1 VSQRALTGS
10 QADPANTELA
20 NTESANTESAET
32 GAGVGSSRTLVPAA
46 LGTFLALVAFTL
58 PMSALPT
65 LATALHAGPAAQT
78 WVLSSMSVGL
88 AAGLLVSGAMA
99 DDFGRR
105 RMFVAGA
112 GVLAVTLVIG
122 ASVSSPLPFVLA
134 RVGQG
139 LGAAALVACG
149 LGLVGHHFPAGPAR
163 ARATGIWGASVGAG
177 IAAGPLLAALLDTS
191 PAGWRAAYLLVA
203 LLTAALGVVSRVL
216 LAESRAARSH
226 PVDVAGAVLL
236 GTGLSAL
243 LAGLV
248 TGRDGWVRPLV
259 IVLLAGGALLLV
271 AFVVVERRGPAPLLD
286 LALFR
291 RPDFVAATA
300 AGLATGLGVI
310 AAMSLVSTVIER
322 GLGGSPVVGALAL
335 LAWSGVSV
343 FTALAAR
350 RLPARIDGD
359 MQLAAGLLVVA
370 VGLAALAG
378 LHPGDG
384 LGRLLPGLVV
394 AGLGSGVLNAALGR
408 QAVASVPAGRAGM
421 GSGANNTAR
430 YLGSAIGVTVAAV
443 LATRPVAG
451 GLLVGWNAAVLVSV
465 LFSVLGAAVVL
476 GCLRWRRAA

>member
-1 VSQRALTGS
+1 MGGS
-10 QADPANTELA
+10 
-20 NTESANTESAET
+20 
-32 GAGVGSSRTLVPAA
+32 GRTLVLAA

-65 LATALHAGPAAQT
+65 LAAALSAGQAAQT
-78 WVLSSMSVGL
+78 WMLSSMSVGL
-88 AAGLLVSGAMA
+88 AAGLLVSGALA

-122 ASVSSPLPFVLA
+122 ASVSAPVPFVLA

-149 LGLVGHHFPAGPAR
+149 LGLVGHSFPAGPAR

-177 IAAGPLLAALLDTS
+177 IAAGPLLAALLDIA
-191 PAGWRAAYLLVA
+191 AGWRAAYLLVA
-203 LLTAALGVVSRVL
+203 LLTAALGVASRLL
-216 LAESRAARSH
+216 LAESKADRAH
-226 PVDVAGAVLL
+226 PVDLVGAALL

-248 TGRDGWVRPLV
+248 SGRGGWTHPMVV
-259 IVLLAGGALLLV
+259 VLLAGGALLVL
-271 AFVVVERRGPAPLLD
+271 AFVLVERRSPAPLLD
-286 LALFR
+286 LSLFR
-291 RPDFVAATA
+291 RPDFMAVTA

-310 AAMSLVSTVIER
+310 AAMSLVCTVIER
-322 GLGGSPVVGALAL
+322 GLGGSPVVGSLAL
-335 LAWSGVSV
+335 LTWSGVSV

-359 MQLAAGLLVVA
+359 RQLAAGLLVVA
-370 VGLAALAG
+370 AGLAALAG

-408 QAVASVPAGRAGM
+408 QAVSSVPVGRAGM

-430 YLGSAIGVTVAAV
+430 YLGSAVGVTVAAV
-443 LATRPVAG
+443 LATRPVVG

-465 LFSVLGAAVVL
+465 LFSVLGAVVVL
-476 GCLRWRRAA
+476 ACLRWRRVAAA

>member
-1 VSQRALTGS
+1 MGGS
-10 QADPANTELA
+10 
-20 NTESANTESAET
+20 
-32 GAGVGSSRTLVPAA
+32 GRTLVLAA

-65 LATALHAGPAAQT
+65 LAAALSAGQAAQT
-78 WVLSSMSVGL
+78 WMLSSMSVGL
-88 AAGLLVSGAMA
+88 AAGLLVSGALA

-122 ASVSSPLPFVLA
+122 ASVSAPVPFVLA

-149 LGLVGHHFPAGPAR
+149 LGLVGHSFPAGPAR

-177 IAAGPLLAALLDTS
+177 IAAGPLLAALLDIA
-191 PAGWRAAYLLVA
+191 AGWRAAYLLVA
-203 LLTAALGVVSRVL
+203 LLTAALGVASRLL
-216 LAESRAARSH
+216 LAESKAARAH
-226 PVDVAGAVLL
+226 PVDLVGAALL

-248 TGRDGWVRPLV
+248 SGRGGWTHPMVV
-259 IVLLAGGALLLV
+259 VLLAGGALLVL
-271 AFVVVERRGPAPLLD
+271 AFVLVERRSPAPLLD
-286 LALFR
+286 LSLFR
-291 RPDFVAATA
+291 RPDFMAVTA

-310 AAMSLVSTVIER
+310 AAMSLVCTVIER
-322 GLGGSPVVGALAL
+322 GLGGSPVVGSLAL
-335 LAWSGVSV
+335 LTWSGVSV

-359 MQLAAGLLVVA
+359 RQLAAGLLVVA
-370 VGLAALAG
+370 AGLAALAG

-408 QAVASVPAGRAGM
+408 QAVSSVPVGRAGM

-430 YLGSAIGVTVAAV
+430 YLGSAVGVTVAAV
-443 LATRPVAG
+443 LATRPVVG

-465 LFSVLGAAVVL
+465 LFSVLGAVVVL
-476 GCLRWRRAA
+476 ACLRWRRVAAA

>member
-1 VSQRALTGS
+1 VVL
-10 QADPANTELA
+10 
-20 NTESANTESAET
+20 
-32 GAGVGSSRTLVPAA
+32 AA

-65 LATALHAGPAAQT
+65 LATALRAGPAAQT

-88 AAGLLVSGAMA
+88 AAGLLVSGALA

-122 ASVSSPLPFVLA
+122 ASVGSPLPFVLA

-149 LGLVGHHFPAGPAR
+149 LGLVGHTFPAGPAR
-163 ARATGIWGASVGAG
+163 SRATGIWGASVGAG
-177 IAAGPLLAALLDTS
+177 IAAGPLLAALLDNTA
-191 PAGWRAAYLLVA
+191 AGWRAAYLLVA
-203 LLTAALGVVSRVL
+203 VLTVALGVASRL
-216 LAESRAARSH
+216 LLTESRAIRSH
-226 PVDVAGAVLL
+226 PVDALGAVLL

-248 TGRDGWVRPLV
+248 TGRDGWTRPTV
-259 IVLLAGGALLLV
+259 IVLLAGGALLL
-271 AFVVVERRGPAPLLD
+271 AFVFVERRSPAPLLD

-310 AAMSLVSTVIER
+310 AVMSLVSTVIER
-322 GLGGSPVVGALAL
+322 GLGGSPVMGALAL
-335 LAWSGVSV
+335 LGWSGVSV

-350 RLPARIDGD
+350 RLPARVDGD

-370 VGLAALAG
+370 AGLAALAG

-408 QAVASVPAGRAGM
+408 QAVSSVPAGRAGM

-430 YLGSAIGVTVAAV
+430 YLGSAVGVTIAAV

-451 GLLVGWNAAVLVSV
+451 GLLVGWNASVLVSV

-476 GCLRWRRAA
+476 GCLRWRRVP

>member
-1 VSQRALTGS
+1 MSQRAFTGP
-10 QADPANTELA
+10 QADPAGP
-20 NTESANTESAET
+20 ESAGT
-32 GAGVGSSRTLVPAA
+32 GAGSSRTVVLAA

-65 LATALHAGPAAQT
+65 LATALRAGPAAQT

-88 AAGLLVSGAMA
+88 AAGLLVSGALA

-149 LGLVGHHFPAGPAR
+149 LGLVGHTFPAGPAR
-163 ARATGIWGASVGAG
+163 SRATGIWGASVGAG
-177 IAAGPLLAALLDTS
+177 IAAGPLLAALLDNTA
-191 PAGWRAAYLLVA
+191 AGWRAAYLLVA
-203 LLTAALGVVSRVL
+203 VLTVALGVASRL
-216 LAESRAARSH
+216 LLTESRAIRSH
-226 PVDVAGAVLL
+226 PVDAVGAVLL

-248 TGRDGWVRPLV
+248 TGRDGWTRPMV
-259 IVLLAGGALLLV
+259 IVLLAGGALLLL
-271 AFVVVERRGPAPLLD
+271 AFVFVERRSPAPLLD

-310 AAMSLVSTVIER
+310 AVMSLVSTVIER
-322 GLGGSPVVGALAL
+322 GLGGSPVMGALAL
-335 LAWSGVSV
+335 LGWSGVSV

-350 RLPARIDGD
+350 RLPARVDGD

-370 VGLAALAG
+370 AGLAALAG

-408 QAVASVPAGRAGM
+408 QAVSSVPAGRAGM

-430 YLGSAIGVTVAAV
+430 YLGSAVGVTIAAV

-476 GCLRWRRAA
+476 GCLRWRRVA

>member
-1 VSQRALTGS
+1 VSQRAFTGP
-10 QADPANTELA
+10 QADPAGP
-20 NTESANTESAET
+20 ESAGT
-32 GAGVGSSRTLVPAA
+32 GAGSSRTVVLAA

-65 LATALHAGPAAQT
+65 LATALRAGPAAQT

-88 AAGLLVSGAMA
+88 AAGLLVSGALA

-149 LGLVGHHFPAGPAR
+149 LGLVGHTFPAGPAR
-163 ARATGIWGASVGAG
+163 SRATGIWGASVGAG
-177 IAAGPLLAALLDTS
+177 IAAGPLLAALLDNTA
-191 PAGWRAAYLLVA
+191 AGWRAAYLLVA
-203 LLTAALGVVSRVL
+203 VLTVALGVASRL
-216 LAESRAARSH
+216 LLTESRATRSH
-226 PVDVAGAVLL
+226 PVDAVGAVLL

-248 TGRDGWVRPLV
+248 TGRDGWTRPMV
-259 IVLLAGGALLLV
+259 IVLLAGGALLML
-271 AFVVVERRGPAPLLD
+271 AFVFVERRSPAPLLD

-310 AAMSLVSTVIER
+310 AVMSLVSTVIER
-322 GLGGSPVVGALAL
+322 GLGGSPVMGALAL
-335 LAWSGVSV
+335 LGWSGVSV

-350 RLPARIDGD
+350 RLPARVDGD

-370 VGLAALAG
+370 AGLAALAG

-408 QAVASVPAGRAGM
+408 QAVSSVPAGRAGM

-430 YLGSAIGVTVAAV
+430 YLGSAVGVTIAAV

-451 GLLVGWNAAVLVSV
+451 GLLIGWNASVLVSV

-476 GCLRWRRAA
+476 GCLRWRRVA

>member
-1 VSQRALTGS
+1 LV
-10 QADPANTELA
+10 LA
-20 NTESANTESAET
+20 AF
-32 GAGVGSSRTLVPAA
+32 
-46 LGTFLALVAFTL
+46 GTFLALVAFTL

-65 LATALHAGPAAQT
+65 LATALRAGPAAQT

-88 AAGLLVSGAMA
+88 AAGLLVAGALA

-122 ASVSSPLPFVLA
+122 ASVSAPLPFVLA

-149 LGLVGHHFPAGPAR
+149 LGLVGHSFPAGPAR

-177 IAAGPLLAALLDTS
+177 IAAGPLLAALLDIA
-191 PAGWRAAYLLVA
+191 AGWRAAYLVVA
-203 LLTAALGVVSRVL
+203 LLTVALGVASRLL

-226 PVDVAGAVLL
+226 PVDVVGAALL
-236 GTGLSAL
+236 GAGLSAL

-248 TGRDGWVRPLV
+248 SGRGGWTHPMV
-259 IVLLAGGALLLV
+259 IVLLAGGALLLLV
-271 AFVVVERRGPAPLLD
+271 FVLVERRSPAPLLD
-286 LALFR
+286 LSLFR
-291 RPDFVAATA
+291 RPDFMAVTA

-310 AAMSLVSTVIER
+310 AAMSLVCTVIER

-370 VGLAALAG
+370 AGLAGLAG

-408 QAVASVPAGRAGM
+408 QAVSSVPVGRAGM

-430 YLGSAIGVTVAAV
+430 YLGSAVGVTVAAV

-465 LFSVLGAAVVL
+465 LFSVLGAVVVL
-476 GCLRWRRAA
+476 GCLRWRRTAAA